1 MDARWRLFSSPI
13 ARLSS
18 WIVGGVFNEAGGTL
32 AAAFCSARRSLKE
45 GVLLRRRCA
54 GNPVEEADEGGAGAG
69 GVAAVGSRSR
79 ISPIRE
85 KGDGTGSLGTVIVSS
100 SRSTTNRSPRNAMVV
115 VDGWREKD
123 ASYVSAGPAAQK
135 AKTGLQRLTQCG

>member
-1 MDARWRLFSSPI
+1 
-13 ARLSS
+13 
-18 WIVGGVFNEAGGTL
+18 
-32 AAAFCSARRSLKE
+32 
-45 GVLLRRRCA
+45 
-54 GNPVEEADEGGAGAG
+54 VEEADDGGAGTG

-115 VDGWREKD
+115 VDGLEEEKIE
-123 ASYVSAGPAAQK
+123 VMSAR
-135 AKTGLQRLTQCG
+135 GLRLKRLKRGCRD